1 MRIHEKI
8 AKVVHQTDLEMSD
21 KFSFQA
27 RKEDAE
33 KKRLEALEKKK
44 EREQLLAEEDAQHK
58 AQAAKKG
65 GQTNK
70 MTRAQIR
77 EDTEK
82 REAIARGN
90 KVTDEVKTHL
100 DAPLEENINRVQV
113 EGVEA
118 RNVDEALSAL
128 RYEIISKI
136 RCM

>member
-1 MRIHEKI
+1 MY
-8 AKVVHQTDLEMSD
+8 D
-21 KFSFQA
+21 KSSQA